1 MLTANNTRWLATAN
15 YRSKYMSYTDF
26 LPLLS
31 ALGGLIMLLMLLFQI
46 KKRLKRKNKV

>member
-1 MLTANNTRWLATAN
+1 MLTANNAHRLATAN
-15 YRSKYMSYTDF
+15 QRSNYMSYTDF

-46 KKRLKRKNKV
+46 KKRLKWKNKV

>member
-1 MLTANNTRWLATAN
+1 MLTANNALWLANAN
-15 YRSKYMSYTDF
+15 QRGKPMSYTDF

-46 KKRLKRKNKV
+46 KKRLKWKNKV